1 MQVENQKL
9 LASFIFCLVLV
20 QLASLV
26 KADFSEQLYQ
36 RGLLELRSGR
46 AESATHLFRQSIE
59 ADNNF
64 AKSHGAIGTIYLQ
77 TGELDLAERH

>member
-1 MQVENQKL
+1 MRVENQRL
-9 LASFIFCLVLV
+9 LVSFIFCLVLV
-20 QLASLV
+20 QLVSLV

-59 ADNNF
+59 QMIILPNLMELLVR
-64 AKSHGAIGTIYLQ
+64 SIYK
-77 TGELDLAERH
+77 

>member
-1 MQVENQKL
+1 MRVENQRL
-9 LASFIFCLVLV
+9 LVSFIFCLVLA
-20 QLASLV
+20 QLVSLV

-59 ADNNF
+59 AGDNF
-64 AKSHGAIGTIYLQ
+64 AKSHGAIGTIFP
-77 TGELDLAERH
+77 TTII